1 MLSLLKTRSASSWRR
16 LLAVGIFF
24 AAAALVYSQSYE
36 RDLAQ
41 LREQREQAKAAVV
54 EPIERR
60 YQVALEQLLRRATQ
74 GGDLDTALKVKEELE
89 KFPSSTDPRNTP
101 LELIGVWELF
111 DPINN
116 ARLARE
122 FKPNGKMIS
131 DGPPGG
137 KWSINGNKLVLNY
150 NDPQLVDTFE
160 LPIKNHQLTG
170 VSKSKHPLTMTKVAP
185 K

>member
-1 MLSLLKTRSASSWRR
+1 MFSLTKMR
-16 LLAVGIFF
+16 L
-24 AAAALVYSQSYE
+24 AAAGVFLTTAALVFAQTAYE
-36 RDLAQ
+36 RELSQ
-41 LREQREQAKAAVV
+41 LKDQREQSKATVV

-60 YQVALEQLLRRATQ
+60 YQAALEQLLRRATQ
-74 GGDLDTALKVKEELE
+74 AGDLEGAIKVKEELE
-89 KFPSSTDPRNTP
+89 KFPSSSDPRNTP

-116 ARLARE
+116 ARLTRE

-137 KWSINGNKLVLNY
+137 KWTISNANKLVLNY

-160 LPIKNHQLTG
+160 LPIKNHQMNG
-170 VSKSKHPLTMTKVAP
+170 MSKSKHPLTLTKVLP